1 VLELPDFLISQAEA
15 AQDSPNAQF
24 HMQQQNAHQLKLFDG
39 TWMERAAI
47 WWRCLSEYAPHES
60 GLARDRLAPLWP
72 NYS

>member
-24 HMQQQNAHQLKLFDG
+24 HMQQQNAHQLKLFDR
-39 TWMERAAI
+39 TWMERAA
-47 WWRCLSEYAPHES
+47 LSEYAPHES